1 MMIEIEAVEGARILR
16 MNHGEN
22 RFNREFVDAF
32 NLALDEMETEGS
44 VRALV
49 FTSSHEKIFS
59 NGLDLNWII
68 GQPPEEWARFLIDFD
83 RLLHRLFVYP
93 KPTVAAINGHAF
105 AGGLFMACC
114 TDWRVMR
121 EDRGWCC
128 VPEIDLGIEL
138 PPGNIALVA
147 HTVGHRQ
154 ADLLALTGRRLPA
167 REAQAIGLVDEVAEA
182 DQVLPRALAKAKELG
197 AKNPRIYA
205 SHKRGLRAGAA
216 RSLAEEDPPFIL
228 SMLKSKIQ
236 GG

>member
-1 MMIEIEAVEGARILR
+1 MIEIEAVEGARILR